1 MRTRH
6 ISALTALQAASARP
20 ATRLAPH
27 FPSVIAAG
35 REPDRG
41 GGVTLSVTLTERVTE
56 TGSET
61 VSEIGVE
68 PRGRAQ
74 ELEIRSTCGCCRWV
88 GVWGR
93 EFTPSGGQAAAPR
106 ARLTARPPRDS
117 STDSGEVQ
125 PLRGPVLADRTSRH
139 HPCPRR
145 CDAHRAEQTRTGP
158 HLPCAGLRGLRG
170 APGRRTRRWG
180 ARGPHRPL
188 QRPSLASRRS
198 RREHT

>member
-6 ISALTALQAASARP
+6 ISALTPLQAASERPAARP
-20 ATRLAPH
+20 APYFR
-27 FPSVIAAG
+27 SVIAAA
-35 REPDRG
+35 RKSARG

-139 HPCPRR
+139 HTCPRR
-145 CDAHRAEQTRTGP
+145 CDAHRAEQTQTGP

-170 APGRRTRRWG
+170 ATGGEERAEGEPGGHTGRCN
-180 ARGPHRPL
+180 ARH
-188 QRPSLASRRS
+188 
-198 RREHT
+198 

>member
-6 ISALTALQAASARP
+6 ISAPTPLQAASERPAARP
-20 ATRLAPH
+20 APYFR
-27 FPSVIAAG
+27 SVIAAA
-35 REPDRG
+35 RKPARG
-41 GGVTLSVTLTERVTE
+41 GGVTLSVRVSETGSE

-74 ELEIRSTCGCCRWV
+74 ELEIRSTCSCCRWV

-93 EFTPSGGQAAAPR
+93 EFTPGGGQAAAPR

-117 STDSGEVQ
+117 STDSGELQ
-125 PLRGPVLADRTSRH
+125 PLRGPSWPTERPDTTHALAAAMLIA
-139 HPCPRR
+139 P
-145 CDAHRAEQTRTGP
+145 HRPQTGP
-158 HLPCAGLRGLRG
+158 HLPCAGLRSLRG
-170 APGRRTRRWG
+170 APGHRTCRG
-180 ARGPHRPL
+180 GVRGPHRSL